1 MEKFNDFLVLLDANL
16 SGSWWFPALLIGTG
30 IFFTIY
36 LGLPQFRYFKSALK
50 IVSGKTKSSDS
61 EGETTGFQALTT
73 AMSGAVGT
81 GNIGGVALAIWT
93 GGPAAIFW
101 MWITAIFGMTTK
113 FVEVTLG
120 HKYRT
125 KLSDG
130 SISGGPMYYIEQ
142 GLNMKWVAILFA
154 FLMMITAIGS
164 GNMPQI
170 NNIAL
175 VMNTEFSVP
184 KLFTGLFLGGLLWI
198 IIIGGIK
205 RIASVASK
213 IIPIM
218 GLIYFGG
225 ALIILIENYQNVIP
239 SFQAIFAQVFTGS
252 AAVGGF
258 LGASFAMSLKYGVAR
273 GLYSNEAGQGS
284 SPIAHAS
291 SKNKSI
297 DQGVVSILEPFIDT
311 IVVCSVT
318 ALVILSS
325 GVWTQKFDT
334 QFSKTDMVVLDG
346 IYSDDK
352 NDDGNYVFPEDINE
366 LTNYVQGIESN
377 IRNYSGTLNV
387 KEGKIVEKN
396 ITIIHLRSI
405 AEDVVFHTPETSDDD
420 ETKLS
425 GHLIIKNGKVDK
437 AISYTYDSK
446 NKSFRT
452 LDPQSGVKDA
462 ESGKIMYE
470 LILNNGLLLDQL
482 IKEVESK
489 ISLEENNPERDAS
502 ILRMLLA
509 EKDELLEKRET
520 NLDKEKS
527 FIFNEIVE
535 GRSLVSSAELTA
547 KAFSN
552 GIMGEYGGKLVA
564 IALLLFAFSTA
575 ITWCY
580 YGDRSTAYIF
590 GEKGVVWYRNFYV
603 LCFILAAVIDTTVVW
618 NIAYV
623 VVALVSIPNLIAM
636 FVLRKEMKLL
646 SDDFKVK

>member
-1 MEKFNDFLVLLDANL
+1 MEQFNNFLILLDSNL

-36 LGLPQFRYFKSALK
+36 LGFPQFKYFNSALK
-50 IVSGKTKSSDS
+50 IVSGKTKSTDQD
-61 EGETTGFQALTT
+61 GETTGFQALTT

-113 FVEVTLG
+113 YVEVTLG

-184 KLFTGLFLGGLLWI
+184 KLFTGLFLGALLWV

-225 ALIILIENYQNVIP
+225 ALIILAENYQNIIP
-239 SFQAIFAQVFTGS
+239 SFNAIFAQVFTGS

-334 QFSKTDMVVLDG
+334 NFSKTDMVILEG
-346 IYSDDK
+346 TYSDEK
-352 NDDGNYVFPEDINE
+352 NIDGDYLYPKQINE
-366 LTNYVQGIESN
+366 LNSYVQSLD
-377 IRNYSGTLNV
+377 SDV
-387 KEGKIVEKN
+387 KEFSGELTVQDGNLITQN
-396 ITIIHLRSI
+396 ITILHSRSI
-405 AEDVVFHTPETSDDD
+405 AEDVTVSDQDNSNLFTGILNVD
-420 ETKLS
+420 
-425 GHLIIKNGKVDK
+425 NGKIIESVD
-437 AISYTYDSK
+437 I
-446 NKSFRT
+446 
-452 LDPQSGVKDA
+452 Q
-462 ESGKIMYE
+462 GK
-470 LILNNGLLLDQL
+470 
-482 IKEVESK
+482 
-489 ISLEENNPERDAS
+489 
-502 ILRMLLA
+502 
-509 EKDELLEKRET
+509 
-520 NLDKEKS
+520 
-527 FIFNEIVE
+527 
-535 GRSLVSSAELTA
+535 SLVSSAELTA
-547 KAFSN
+547 KAFSQ
-552 GIMGEYGGKLVA
+552 GIMGQYGGKLVA
-564 IALLLFAFSTA
+564 IALLLFAFSTS

-590 GEKGVVWYRNFYV
+590 GEKGVIWYRNFYV
-603 LCFILAAVIDTTVVW
+603 LCFVLAAVIDTTIVW

-636 FVLRKEMKLL
+636 FVLRKEMKSL
-646 SDDFKVK
+646 SDNFEVK

>member
-1 MEKFNDFLVLLDANL
+1 MDQFNEFLILLDSNL
-16 SGSWWFPALLIGTG
+16 SGSWWFPVLLVGTG

-36 LGLPQFRYFKSALK
+36 LGFPQFRFFGKAWH
-50 IVSGKTKSSDS
+50 IVSGKNKKTDTD
-61 EGETTGFQALTT
+61 GETTAFEALTT

-113 FVEVTLG
+113 FVEVTMG

-125 KLSDG
+125 KLEDG
-130 SISGGPMYYIEQ
+130 SISGGPMYYIESA
-142 GLNMKWVAILFA
+142 LNMKWAGILFA

-184 KLFTGLFLGGLLWI
+184 KLFTGLFLGILLWI

-225 ALIILIENYQNVIP
+225 ALIILTENYQNIIP
-239 SFQAIFAQVFTGS
+239 SFNAIFSQVFTGS

-334 QFSKTDMVVLDG
+334 TFAKTDMVILDG
-346 IYSDDK
+346 IYSDKK
-352 NDDGNYVFPEDINE
+352 NDDGSYVYPDQIYE
-366 LTNYVQGIESN
+366 LTNFVQSLDSDVKK
-377 IRNYSGTLNV
+377 YSGTIYIE
-387 KEGKIVEKN
+387 EGRLIDSE
-396 ITIIHLRSI
+396 ITVLHSRSI
-405 AEDVVFHTPETSDDD
+405 AED
-420 ETKLS
+420 
-425 GHLIIKNGKVDK
+425 IKVINNNKNLYTGTLNIVD
-437 AISYTYDSK
+437 
-446 NKSFRT
+446 
-452 LDPQSGVKDA
+452 
-462 ESGKIMYE
+462 GKISE
-470 LILNNGLLLDQL
+470 SVIL
-482 IKEVESK
+482 
-489 ISLEENNPERDAS
+489 
-502 ILRMLLA
+502 
-509 EKDELLEKRET
+509 
-520 NLDKEKS
+520 
-527 FIFNEIVE
+527 E
-535 GRSLVSSAELTA
+535 GKSLVSSAELTA
-547 KAFSN
+547 KAFSQ
-552 GIMGEYGGKLVA
+552 GVFGEYGGKLVA

-590 GEKGVVWYRNFYV
+590 GERGVFWYRNFYV
-603 LCFILAAVIDTTVVW
+603 LCFILAAVIDTTIVW

-623 VVALVSIPNLIAM
+623 VVALVSIPNLIAL
-636 FVLRKEMKLL
+636 FVLRGEMKELTN
-646 SDDFKVK
+646 DFVKEN

>member
-1 MEKFNDFLVLLDANL
+1 MDQFNEFLILLDSNL
-16 SGSWWFPALLIGTG
+16 SGSWWFPILLVGTG

-36 LGLPQFRYFKSALK
+36 LGFPQFRFFGKAWHL
-50 IVSGKTKSSDS
+50 VSGKNKKTDSD
-61 EGETTGFQALTT
+61 GETTAFEALTT

-113 FVEVTLG
+113 FVEVTMG

-125 KLSDG
+125 KLADG
-130 SISGGPMYYIEQ
+130 SISGGPMYYIESA
-142 GLNMKWVAILFA
+142 LNMKWAGILFA

-184 KLFTGLFLGGLLWI
+184 KLFTGLFLGILLWI

-225 ALIILIENYQNVIP
+225 ALIILTENYQNIIP
-239 SFQAIFAQVFTGS
+239 SFNAIFSQVFTGS

-334 QFSKTDMVVLDG
+334 TFAKTDMVILDG
-346 IYSDDK
+346 IYSDEK
-352 NDDGNYVFPEDINE
+352 NSDGTYVHPDHINE
-366 LTNYVQGIESN
+366 LTSYVQSLDSDLKE
-377 IRNYSGTLNV
+377 YSGT
-387 KEGKIVEKN
+387 IYVEDGMIIDSD
-396 ITIIHLRSI
+396 ITVLHSRSI
-405 AEDVVFHTPETSDDD
+405 AEDIKVINNDKNAYTGT
-420 ETKLS
+420 LN
-425 GHLIIKNGKVDK
+425 IID
-437 AISYTYDSK
+437 
-446 NKSFRT
+446 
-452 LDPQSGVKDA
+452 
-462 ESGKIMYE
+462 GKISE
-470 LILNNGLLLDQL
+470 SVIL
-482 IKEVESK
+482 
-489 ISLEENNPERDAS
+489 
-502 ILRMLLA
+502 
-509 EKDELLEKRET
+509 
-520 NLDKEKS
+520 
-527 FIFNEIVE
+527 E
-535 GRSLVSSAELTA
+535 GKSLVSSAELTA
-547 KAFSN
+547 KAFSQ
-552 GIMGEYGGKLVA
+552 GVFGEYGGKLVA

-590 GEKGVVWYRNFYV
+590 GERGVFWYRNFYV
-603 LCFILAAVIDTTVVW
+603 LCFILAAVIDTTIVW

-623 VVALVSIPNLIAM
+623 VVALVSIPNLIAL
-636 FVLRKEMKLL
+636 FVLRSEMKDLTNE
-646 SDDFKVK
+646 FIKEN

>member
-1 MEKFNDFLVLLDANL
+1 MNEFNNFLLMLDSNL

-36 LGLPQFRYFKSALK
+36 LRFPQFRFFKRAIY
-50 IVSGKTKSSDS
+50 IVSGKNDKSDS
-61 EGETTGFQALTT
+61 DGETTGFQALST
-73 AMSGAVGT
+73 AMSGAIGT

-101 MWITAIFGMTTK
+101 MWITAVFGMTTK

-125 KLSDG
+125 KLDDG
-130 SISGGPMYYIEQ
+130 SISGGPMYYIEHA
-142 GLNMKWVAILFA
+142 LNMKWVAILFA

-175 VMNTEFSVP
+175 VMNTEFSIP
-184 KLFTGLFLGGLLWI
+184 KLFTGVFLGVLLWV

-218 GLIYFGG
+218 GIIYFSG
-225 ALIILIENYQNVIP
+225 ALIVLAENYQNVIP
-239 SFQAIFAQVFTGS
+239 SFNAIFSQVFTGS

-297 DQGVVSILEPFIDT
+297 DQGIVSILEPFIDT

-334 QFSKTDMVVLDG
+334 SFSKTDMIILDG
-346 IYSDDK
+346 IYSDTKDAT
-352 NDDGNYVFPEDINE
+352 GNYLYPDHIAE
-366 LTNYVQGIESN
+366 LTNYVQSLDSNVSEYSGLIEVSEGVIDN
-377 IRNYSGTLNV
+377 SDITVLHARSIAENVVVTDNNNVYTGTLNV
-387 KEGKIVEKN
+387 VNGRVSEPV
-396 ITIIHLRSI
+396 S
-405 AEDVVFHTPETSDDD
+405 F
-420 ETKLS
+420 
-425 GHLIIKNGKVDK
+425 NGK
-437 AISYTYDSK
+437 
-446 NKSFRT
+446 
-452 LDPQSGVKDA
+452 
-462 ESGKIMYE
+462 
-470 LILNNGLLLDQL
+470 
-482 IKEVESK
+482 
-489 ISLEENNPERDAS
+489 
-502 ILRMLLA
+502 
-509 EKDELLEKRET
+509 
-520 NLDKEKS
+520 
-527 FIFNEIVE
+527 
-535 GRSLVSSAELTA
+535 SLVSSAELTA
-547 KAFSN
+547 KAFSQ
-552 GIMGEYGGKLVA
+552 GLLGDLGGKLVA

-590 GEKGVVWYRNFYV
+590 GEKGVFWYRNFYV
-603 LCFILAAVIDTTVVW
+603 LCFVLAAVIDTTIVW

-623 VVALVSIPNLIAM
+623 VVALVSIPNLIAL
-636 FVLRKEMKLL
+636 FVLRNDLKEEVDNY
-646 SDDFKVK
+646 SVN

>member
-1 MEKFNDFLVLLDANL
+1 MVQFNDFLITLDGYL
-16 SGSWWFPALLIGTG
+16 SGSWWFPVLLVGTG

-36 LGLPQFRYFKSALK
+36 LGFPQFKFFGKAWNL
-50 IVSGKTKSSDS
+50 VSGKNQKDDA
-61 EGETTGFQALTT
+61 EGETSGFEALTT

-113 FVEVTLG
+113 FVEVTMG

-125 KLSDG
+125 KLDDG
-130 SISGGPMYYIEQ
+130 SISGGPMYYIEHA
-142 GLNMKWVAILFA
+142 LDMKWAGILFA

-175 VMNTEFSVP
+175 VMSTEFSVP
-184 KLFTGLFLGGLLWI
+184 KIFTGLFLGALLWI

-225 ALIILIENYQNVIP
+225 ALVILAENYQNIIP
-239 SFQAIFAQVFTGS
+239 SFNAIFAQVFTGS

-291 SKNKSI
+291 SKNTSI
-297 DQGVVSILEPFIDT
+297 DQGIVSILEPFIDT

-325 GVWTQKFDT
+325 GVWTEKFDT
-334 QFSKTDMVVLDG
+334 TFSKTDMVILEG
-346 IYSDDK
+346 TYSDEEN
-352 NDDGNYVFPEDINE
+352 NDGTYKYPDHMSQ
-366 LTNYVQGIESN
+366 LTNYVQSLNSDVNEF
-377 IRNYSGTLNV
+377 SGTIEV
-387 KEGKIVEKN
+387 IDGKLTDTE
-396 ITIIHLRSI
+396 ITVLHSRSI
-405 AEDVVFHTPETSDDD
+405 AENIVIKDGNN
-420 ETKLS
+420 LYS
-425 GHLIIKNGKVDK
+425 GELN
-437 AISYTYDSK
+437 IS
-446 NKSFRT
+446 
-452 LDPQSGVKDA
+452 Q
-462 ESGKIMYE
+462 GKITE
-470 LILNNGLLLDQL
+470 A
-482 IKEVESK
+482 VV
-489 ISLEENNPERDAS
+489 
-502 ILRMLLA
+502 
-509 EKDELLEKRET
+509 
-520 NLDKEKS
+520 
-527 FIFNEIVE
+527 VE
-535 GRSLVSSAELTA
+535 GKSLVSSAELTA
-547 KAFSN
+547 KAFSQ
-552 GIMGEYGGKLVA
+552 GTFGEYGGKLVA
-564 IALLLFAFSTA
+564 ISLLLFAFSTA

-590 GEKGVVWYRNFYV
+590 GEKAVFWYRNFYV
-603 LCFILAAVIDTTVVW
+603 LCFVLAAVIDTTIVW

-623 VVALVSIPNLIAM
+623 SVALVSIPNLIAL
-636 FVLRKEMKLL
+636 FFLRKEVKEL
-646 SDDFKVK
+646 SDEYKV

>member
-1 MEKFNDFLVLLDANL
+1 MDAFNNFLILLDGNL

-30 IFFTIY
+30 IFFTFY
-36 LGLPQFRYFKSALK
+36 LGFPQFRFFGNGWR
-50 IVSGKTKSSDS
+50 IVSGKYDKSESK
-61 EGETTGFQALTT
+61 GETTPFEALTT

-113 FVEVTLG
+113 FVEVTLA

-125 KLSDG
+125 TLSDG

-142 GLNMKWVAILFA
+142 GLNMKWVAILFSL
-154 FLMMITAIGS
+154 LMMITAIGS

-175 VMNTEFSVP
+175 VMNTEFAVP
-184 KLFTGLFLGGLLWI
+184 KLFTGLFLGALLWI
-198 IIIGGIK
+198 IIIGGIQ

-218 GLIYFGG
+218 GIIYFGG
-225 ALIILIENYQNVIP
+225 ALIVLAENYQNIIP
-239 SFQAIFAQVFTGS
+239 SFNAIFAQVFTGS
-252 AAVGGF
+252 AAMGGF

-311 IVVCSVT
+311 LVVCTVT

-325 GVWTQKFDT
+325 NVWTEKFDT
-334 QFSKTDMVVLDG
+334 NFSKTDMIVLNG
-346 IYSDDK
+346 SYSDK
-352 NDDGNYVFPEDINE
+352 LNEDNSFVYPNQINE
-366 LTNYVQGIESN
+366 LTKYVQNIDSSVEEFNGILN
-377 IRNYSGTLNV
+377 I
-387 KEGKIVEKN
+387 EDGKILNNN
-396 ITIIHLRSI
+396 ITVIHLRSI
-405 AEDVVFHTPETSDDD
+405 AEDIVVRDANKNLFNGSINID
-420 ETKLS
+420 
-425 GHLIIKNGKVDK
+425 NGK
-437 AISYTYDSK
+437 A
-446 NKSFRT
+446 
-452 LDPQSGVKDA
+452 KDA
-462 ESGKIMYE
+462 VTFEGK
-470 LILNNGLLLDQL
+470 
-482 IKEVESK
+482 
-489 ISLEENNPERDAS
+489 
-502 ILRMLLA
+502 
-509 EKDELLEKRET
+509 
-520 NLDKEKS
+520 
-527 FIFNEIVE
+527 
-535 GRSLVSSAELTA
+535 SLVSSAELTA

-552 GIMGEYGGKLVA
+552 GILGDYGGKLVA

-590 GEKGVVWYRNFYV
+590 GEKGVIWYRNFYV

-646 SDDFKVK
+646 SDEFITK

>member
-1 MEKFNDFLVLLDANL
+1 MDQFNEFLILLDSNL
-16 SGSWWFPALLIGTG
+16 SGSWWFPILLVGTG

-36 LGLPQFRYFKSALK
+36 LGFPQFRFFGKAWHL
-50 IVSGKTKSSDS
+50 VSGKNKKTDSD
-61 EGETTGFQALTT
+61 GETTAFEALTT

-113 FVEVTLG
+113 FVEVTMG

-125 KLSDG
+125 KLADG
-130 SISGGPMYYIEQ
+130 SISGGPMYYIESA
-142 GLNMKWVAILFA
+142 LNMKWAGILFA

-184 KLFTGLFLGGLLWI
+184 KLFTGLFLGALLWI

-225 ALIILIENYQNVIP
+225 ALIILTENYQNIIP
-239 SFQAIFAQVFTGS
+239 SFNAIFSQVFTGS

-334 QFSKTDMVVLDG
+334 TFAKTDMVILDG
-346 IYSDDK
+346 IYSDEK
-352 NDDGNYVFPEDINE
+352 NTDGSYIYPNHISE
-366 LTNYVQGIESN
+366 LTSYVQSIESD
-377 IRNYSGTLNV
+377 V
-387 KEGKIVEKN
+387 KEYNGTISIENGRIDNSN
-396 ITIIHLRSI
+396 ITILHSRSI
-405 AEDVVFHTPETSDDD
+405 AEDVEVLNTDKDIY
-420 ETKLS
+420 S
-425 GHLIIKNGKVDK
+425 GSLNIVD
-437 AISYTYDSK
+437 
-446 NKSFRT
+446 
-452 LDPQSGVKDA
+452 
-462 ESGKIMYE
+462 GKI
-470 LILNNGLLLDQL
+470 
-482 IKEVESK
+482 
-489 ISLEENNPERDAS
+489 LEPVT
-502 ILRMLLA
+502 LRG
-509 EKDELLEKRET
+509 K
-520 NLDKEKS
+520 
-527 FIFNEIVE
+527 
-535 GRSLVSSAELTA
+535 SLVSSAELTA
-547 KAFSN
+547 KAFSQ
-552 GIMGEYGGKLVA
+552 GIFGDYGGKLVA

-590 GEKGVVWYRNFYV
+590 GERGVFWYRNFYV
-603 LCFILAAVIDTTVVW
+603 LCFILAAVIDTTIVW

-623 VVALVSIPNLIAM
+623 VVALVSIPNLIAL
-636 FVLRKEMKLL
+636 FVLRNEMKDLTNE
-646 SDDFKVK
+646 FIKEN

>member
-1 MEKFNDFLVLLDANL
+1 MNQFNEFLLFLDSNL
-16 SGSWWFPALLIGTG
+16 SGSWWFPILLVGTG

-36 LGLPQFRYFKSALK
+36 LGFPQFKFFGKAWKL
-50 IVSGKTKSSDS
+50 VSGKNTKSDA
-61 EGETTGFQALTT
+61 EGETTAFEALTT

-113 FVEVTLG
+113 FVEVTMG

-125 KLSDG
+125 KLEDG
-130 SISGGPMYYIEQ
+130 SISGGPMYYIEHA
-142 GLNMKWVAILFA
+142 LNMKWAGILFA

-184 KLFTGLFLGGLLWI
+184 KLFTGLFLGALLWV

-225 ALIILIENYQNVIP
+225 ALVILAENYHNIIP
-239 SFQAIFAQVFTGS
+239 SFNAIFSQVFTGS

-334 QFSKTDMVVLDG
+334 NFSKTDMVILEGV
-346 IYSDDK
+346 YSDEK
-352 NDDGNYVFPEDINE
+352 NIDGSYIHPKHINE
-366 LTNYVQGIESN
+366 LTNYVQSMESN
-377 IRNYSGTLNV
+377 VNTFTGTISVEN
-387 KEGKIVEKN
+387 GKIVESD
-396 ITIIHLRSI
+396 ITILHSRSI
-405 AEDVVFHTPETSDDD
+405 AEDISVKSNS
-420 ETKLS
+420 TKDLYS
-425 GHLIIKNGKVDK
+425 GLLTINNGKINERV
-437 AISYTYDSK
+437 
-446 NKSFRT
+446 
-452 LDPQSGVKDA
+452 
-462 ESGKIMYE
+462 
-470 LILNNGLLLDQL
+470 
-482 IKEVESK
+482 
-489 ISLEENNPERDAS
+489 SLEG
-502 ILRMLLA
+502 
-509 EKDELLEKRET
+509 K
-520 NLDKEKS
+520 
-527 FIFNEIVE
+527 
-535 GRSLVSSAELTA
+535 SLVSSAELTA
-547 KAFSN
+547 KAFSQ
-552 GIMGEYGGKLVA
+552 GIFGDFGGKLVA

-590 GEKGVVWYRNFYV
+590 GEKGVFWYRNFYV
-603 LCFILAAVIDTTVVW
+603 LCFILAAVIDTTIVW

-623 VVALVSIPNLIAM
+623 VVALVSIPNLIAL
-636 FVLRKEMKLL
+636 FVLRSEMKDLTNE
-646 SDDFKVK
+646 FIKEN

>member
-1 MEKFNDFLVLLDANL
+1 MEQFNSFLVLLDSNL

-30 IFFTIY
+30 VYFTIY
-36 LGLPQFRYFKSALK
+36 LGFPQFKYFKSAFN
-50 IVSGKTKSSDS
+50 IVSGKANNTQTD
-61 EGETTGFQALTT
+61 GETTGFQALTT

-125 KLSDG
+125 KLKDG

-175 VMNTEFSVP
+175 VMNTEFAVP
-184 KLFTGLFLGGLLWI
+184 KLFTGLFLGTLLWI

-225 ALIILIENYQNVIP
+225 ALIILIENYQNIIP
-239 SFQAIFAQVFTGS
+239 SFNAIFAQVFTGS
-252 AAVGGF
+252 AAMGGF

-311 IVVCSVT
+311 LVVCTVT

-325 GVWTQKFDT
+325 NVWTEKFDT
-334 QFSKTDMVVLDG
+334 NFSKTDMIVLNG
-346 IYSDDK
+346 SYSDK
-352 NDDGNYVFPEDINE
+352 LNEDNSFVYPDQINE
-366 LTNYVQGIESN
+366 LTKYVQNIDSSVEEFNGILN
-377 IRNYSGTLNV
+377 I
-387 KEGKIVEKN
+387 EDGKILNNN
-396 ITIIHLRSI
+396 ITVIHLRSI
-405 AEDVVFHTPETSDDD
+405 AEDIVVRDANKNLFNGSINID
-420 ETKLS
+420 
-425 GHLIIKNGKVDK
+425 NGK
-437 AISYTYDSK
+437 A
-446 NKSFRT
+446 
-452 LDPQSGVKDA
+452 KDA
-462 ESGKIMYE
+462 VTFEGK
-470 LILNNGLLLDQL
+470 
-482 IKEVESK
+482 
-489 ISLEENNPERDAS
+489 
-502 ILRMLLA
+502 
-509 EKDELLEKRET
+509 
-520 NLDKEKS
+520 
-527 FIFNEIVE
+527 
-535 GRSLVSSAELTA
+535 SLVSSAELTA

-552 GIMGEYGGKLVA
+552 GILGDYGGKLVA

-590 GEKGVVWYRNFYV
+590 GEKGVIWYRNFYV

-646 SDDFKVK
+646 SDEFITK

>member
-1 MEKFNDFLVLLDANL
+1 MEQFNSFLVLLDSNL

-30 IFFTIY
+30 VYFTIY
-36 LGLPQFRYFKSALK
+36 LGFPQFKYFKSAFN
-50 IVSGKTKSSDS
+50 IVSGKANNTETD
-61 EGETTGFQALTT
+61 GETTGFQALTT

-125 KLSDG
+125 KLKDG

-175 VMNTEFSVP
+175 VMNTEFAVP
-184 KLFTGLFLGGLLWI
+184 KLFTGLFLGTLLWI

-225 ALIILIENYQNVIP
+225 ALIILIENYQYIFP
-239 SFQAIFAQVFTGS
+239 SFNAIFAQVFTGS
-252 AAVGGF
+252 AAMGGF

-311 IVVCSVT
+311 LVVCTVT

-325 GVWTQKFDT
+325 NVWTEKFDT
-334 QFSKTDMVVLDG
+334 NFSKTDMIVLNG
-346 IYSDDK
+346 SYSDK
-352 NDDGNYVFPEDINE
+352 LNEDNSFVYPNQINE
-366 LTNYVQGIESN
+366 LTKYVQN
-377 IRNYSGTLNV
+377 IDSTVEEFNGMLNV
-387 KEGKIVEKN
+387 EDGKILNNN
-396 ITIIHLRSI
+396 ITVIHLRSI
-405 AEDVVFHTPETSDDD
+405 AEDIVVRDANKNLFNGSINID
-420 ETKLS
+420 
-425 GHLIIKNGKVDK
+425 NGK
-437 AISYTYDSK
+437 A
-446 NKSFRT
+446 
-452 LDPQSGVKDA
+452 KDA
-462 ESGKIMYE
+462 VTFEGK
-470 LILNNGLLLDQL
+470 
-482 IKEVESK
+482 
-489 ISLEENNPERDAS
+489 
-502 ILRMLLA
+502 
-509 EKDELLEKRET
+509 
-520 NLDKEKS
+520 
-527 FIFNEIVE
+527 
-535 GRSLVSSAELTA
+535 SLVSSAELTA

-552 GIMGEYGGKLVA
+552 GILGDYGGKLVA

-590 GEKGVVWYRNFYV
+590 GEKGVIWYRNFYV

-646 SDDFKVK
+646 SDEFITK

>member
-1 MEKFNDFLVLLDANL
+1 MNEFNNFLLMLDSNL

-36 LGLPQFRYFKSALK
+36 LRFPQFRFFKRAIY
-50 IVSGKTKSSDS
+50 IVSGKNDKSDS
-61 EGETTGFQALTT
+61 DGETTGFQALST
-73 AMSGAVGT
+73 AMSGAIGT

-101 MWITAIFGMTTK
+101 MWITAVFGMTTK

-125 KLSDG
+125 KLDDG
-130 SISGGPMYYIEQ
+130 SISGGPMYYIEHA
-142 GLNMKWVAILFA
+142 LNMKWVAILFA

-175 VMNTEFSVP
+175 VMNTEFSIP
-184 KLFTGLFLGGLLWI
+184 KLFTGVFLGVLLWV

-218 GLIYFGG
+218 GIIYFSG
-225 ALIILIENYQNVIP
+225 ALIVLAENYQNVIP
-239 SFQAIFAQVFTGS
+239 SFNAIFSQVFTGS

-297 DQGVVSILEPFIDT
+297 DQGIVSILEPFIDT

-334 QFSKTDMVVLDG
+334 SFSKTDMIILDG
-346 IYSDDK
+346 IYSDTKDAT
-352 NDDGNYVFPEDINE
+352 GNYLYPDHIAE
-366 LTNYVQGIESN
+366 LTNYVQSLDSN
-377 IRNYSGTLNV
+377 VSEYSGLIEV
-387 KEGKIVEKN
+387 SEGVIDN
-396 ITIIHLRSI
+396 SDITILHARSI
-405 AEDVVFHTPETSDDD
+405 AEDIVVTDNNNLYTGTLNVVNGRVSES
-420 ETKLS
+420 LS
-425 GHLIIKNGKVDK
+425 FNGK
-437 AISYTYDSK
+437 
-446 NKSFRT
+446 
-452 LDPQSGVKDA
+452 
-462 ESGKIMYE
+462 
-470 LILNNGLLLDQL
+470 
-482 IKEVESK
+482 
-489 ISLEENNPERDAS
+489 
-502 ILRMLLA
+502 
-509 EKDELLEKRET
+509 
-520 NLDKEKS
+520 
-527 FIFNEIVE
+527 
-535 GRSLVSSAELTA
+535 SLVSSAELTA
-547 KAFSN
+547 KAFSQ
-552 GIMGEYGGKLVA
+552 GLLGDLGGKLVA

-590 GEKGVVWYRNFYV
+590 GEKGVFWYRNFYV
-603 LCFILAAVIDTTVVW
+603 LCFVLAAVIDTTIVW

-623 VVALVSIPNLIAM
+623 VVALVSIPNLIAL
-636 FVLRKEMKLL
+636 FVLRNDLKEEVDNY
-646 SDDFKVK
+646 SVN

>member
-1 MEKFNDFLVLLDANL
+1 MEQFNNFLILLDSNL

-36 LGLPQFRYFKSALK
+36 LGFPQFKYFNSALK
-50 IVSGKTKSSDS
+50 IVSGKTKSTDQD
-61 EGETTGFQALTT
+61 GETTGFQALTT

-113 FVEVTLG
+113 YVEVTLG

-125 KLSDG
+125 KLTDG

-184 KLFTGLFLGGLLWI
+184 KLFTGLFLGALLWI

-213 IIPIM
+213 IILIM

-225 ALIILIENYQNVIP
+225 ALIILVENYQNIIP
-239 SFQAIFAQVFTGS
+239 SFNAIFAQVFTGS

-334 QFSKTDMVVLDG
+334 NFSKTDMVILEG
-346 IYSDDK
+346 TYSDEK
-352 NDDGNYVFPEDINE
+352 NIDGDYLYPKQINE
-366 LTNYVQGIESN
+366 LNSYVQSLD
-377 IRNYSGTLNV
+377 SDV
-387 KEGKIVEKN
+387 KEFSGELTVQDGNLITQN
-396 ITIIHLRSI
+396 ITILHSRSI
-405 AEDVVFHTPETSDDD
+405 AEDVTISDQDNSNLFTGILNVD
-420 ETKLS
+420 
-425 GHLIIKNGKVDK
+425 NGKIIESVD
-437 AISYTYDSK
+437 I
-446 NKSFRT
+446 
-452 LDPQSGVKDA
+452 Q
-462 ESGKIMYE
+462 GK
-470 LILNNGLLLDQL
+470 
-482 IKEVESK
+482 
-489 ISLEENNPERDAS
+489 
-502 ILRMLLA
+502 
-509 EKDELLEKRET
+509 
-520 NLDKEKS
+520 
-527 FIFNEIVE
+527 
-535 GRSLVSSAELTA
+535 SLVSSAELTA
-547 KAFSN
+547 KAFSQ
-552 GIMGEYGGKLVA
+552 GIMGQYGGKLVA
-564 IALLLFAFSTA
+564 IALLLFAFSTS

-590 GEKGVVWYRNFYV
+590 GEKGVIWYRNFYV
-603 LCFILAAVIDTTVVW
+603 LCFVLAAVIDTTIVW

-636 FVLRKEMKLL
+636 FVLRKEMKSL
-646 SDDFKVK
+646 SDDFEVK

>member
-1 MEKFNDFLVLLDANL
+1 MEQFNSFLVLLDSNL

-30 IFFTIY
+30 VYFTIY
-36 LGLPQFRYFKSALK
+36 LGFPQFKYFKSAFN
-50 IVSGKTKSSDS
+50 IVSGKANNTETD
-61 EGETTGFQALTT
+61 GETTGFQALTT

-125 KLSDG
+125 KLKDG

-175 VMNTEFSVP
+175 VMNTEFAVP
-184 KLFTGLFLGGLLWI
+184 KLFTGLFLGTLLWI

-225 ALIILIENYQNVIP
+225 ALIILIENYQNIIP
-239 SFQAIFAQVFTGS
+239 SFNAIFAQVFTGS
-252 AAVGGF
+252 AAMGGF

-311 IVVCSVT
+311 LVVCTVT

-325 GVWTQKFDT
+325 NVWTEKFDT
-334 QFSKTDMVVLDG
+334 NFSKTDMIVLNG
-346 IYSDDK
+346 SYSDK
-352 NDDGNYVFPEDINE
+352 LNEDNSFVYPDQINE
-366 LTNYVQGIESN
+366 LTKYVQNIDSSVEEFNGILN
-377 IRNYSGTLNV
+377 I
-387 KEGKIVEKN
+387 EDGKILNNN
-396 ITIIHLRSI
+396 ITVIHLRSI
-405 AEDVVFHTPETSDDD
+405 AEDIVVRDANKNLFNGSINID
-420 ETKLS
+420 
-425 GHLIIKNGKVDK
+425 NGK
-437 AISYTYDSK
+437 A
-446 NKSFRT
+446 
-452 LDPQSGVKDA
+452 KDA
-462 ESGKIMYE
+462 VAFEGK
-470 LILNNGLLLDQL
+470 
-482 IKEVESK
+482 
-489 ISLEENNPERDAS
+489 
-502 ILRMLLA
+502 
-509 EKDELLEKRET
+509 
-520 NLDKEKS
+520 
-527 FIFNEIVE
+527 
-535 GRSLVSSAELTA
+535 SLVSSAELTA

-552 GIMGEYGGKLVA
+552 GILGDYGGKLVA

-590 GEKGVVWYRNFYV
+590 GEKGVIWYRNFYV

-646 SDDFKVK
+646 SDEFITK

>member
-1 MEKFNDFLVLLDANL
+1 MEQFNAFLVLLDSNL

-36 LGLPQFRYFKSALK
+36 LGFPQFKYFNSALK
-50 IVSGKTKSSDS
+50 IVSGKTNNAESD
-61 EGETTGFQALTT
+61 GETTGFQALTT

-113 FVEVTLG
+113 YVEVTLG

-175 VMNTEFSVP
+175 VMNTEFAVP
-184 KLFTGLFLGGLLWI
+184 KLFTGLFLGALLWI

-225 ALIILIENYQNVIP
+225 ALIILVENYQNVIP
-239 SFQAIFAQVFTGS
+239 SFNAIFAQVFTGS
-252 AAVGGF
+252 AAMGGF

-334 QFSKTDMVVLDG
+334 NFSKTDMVVLEG
-346 IYSDDK
+346 IYSDEK
-352 NDDGNYVFPEDINE
+352 TVDGSYLYPDHINE
-366 LTNYVQGIESN
+366 LTNYVQSVD
-377 IRNYSGTLNV
+377 SNV
-387 KEGKIVEKN
+387 KEFSGLLEIEDGKLISNNV
-396 ITIIHLRSI
+396 TVIHSRSI
-405 AEDVVFHTPETSDDD
+405 AEDITISNTNNINDGLF
-420 ETKLS
+420 S
-425 GHLIIKNGKVDK
+425 GKVNVLNGKVTDQVF
-437 AISYTYDSK
+437 I
-446 NKSFRT
+446 
-452 LDPQSGVKDA
+452 
-462 ESGKIMYE
+462 SGK
-470 LILNNGLLLDQL
+470 
-482 IKEVESK
+482 
-489 ISLEENNPERDAS
+489 
-502 ILRMLLA
+502 
-509 EKDELLEKRET
+509 
-520 NLDKEKS
+520 
-527 FIFNEIVE
+527 
-535 GRSLVSSAELTA
+535 SLVSSAELTA
-547 KAFSN
+547 KAFSQ
-552 GIMGEYGGKLVA
+552 GILGQYGGKLVA
-564 IALLLFAFSTA
+564 IALLLFAFSTS

-603 LCFILAAVIDTTVVW
+603 LCFVLAAVIDTTVVW

-636 FVLRKEMKLL
+636 FVLRKEMKSL
-646 SDDFKVK
+646 SDNFQIK

>member
-1 MEKFNDFLVLLDANL
+1 MVQFNDFLITLDGYL
-16 SGSWWFPALLIGTG
+16 SGSWWFPVLLVGTG

-36 LGLPQFRYFKSALK
+36 LGFPQFKFFGKAWNL
-50 IVSGKTKSSDS
+50 VSGKNQKDDA
-61 EGETTGFQALTT
+61 EGETSGFEALTT

-113 FVEVTLG
+113 FVEVTMG

-125 KLSDG
+125 KLDDG
-130 SISGGPMYYIEQ
+130 SISGGPMYYIEHA
-142 GLNMKWVAILFA
+142 LNMKWAGILFA

-175 VMNTEFSVP
+175 VMSTEFSVP
-184 KLFTGLFLGGLLWI
+184 KIFTGLFLGALLWI

-225 ALIILIENYQNVIP
+225 ALVILAENYQNIIP
-239 SFQAIFAQVFTGS
+239 SFNAIFAQVFTGS

-291 SKNKSI
+291 SKNTSI
-297 DQGVVSILEPFIDT
+297 DQGIVSILEPFIDT

-325 GVWTQKFDT
+325 GVWTEKFDT
-334 QFSKTDMVVLDG
+334 TFSKTDMVILEG
-346 IYSDDK
+346 TYSDEEN
-352 NDDGNYVFPEDINE
+352 NDGTYKYPDHMSQ
-366 LTNYVQGIESN
+366 LTNYVQSLNSDVNEF
-377 IRNYSGTLNV
+377 SGTIEV
-387 KEGKIVEKN
+387 IDGKLTDTE
-396 ITIIHLRSI
+396 ITVLHSRSI
-405 AEDVVFHTPETSDDD
+405 AENIVIKDGNN
-420 ETKLS
+420 LYS
-425 GHLIIKNGKVDK
+425 GELN
-437 AISYTYDSK
+437 IS
-446 NKSFRT
+446 
-452 LDPQSGVKDA
+452 Q
-462 ESGKIMYE
+462 GKIT
-470 LILNNGLLLDQL
+470 
-482 IKEVESK
+482 
-489 ISLEENNPERDAS
+489 
-502 ILRMLLA
+502 
-509 EKDELLEKRET
+509 ET
-520 NLDKEKS
+520 VV
-527 FIFNEIVE
+527 VE
-535 GRSLVSSAELTA
+535 GKSLVSSAELTA
-547 KAFSN
+547 KAFSQ
-552 GIMGEYGGKLVA
+552 GTFGEYGGKLVA
-564 IALLLFAFSTA
+564 ISLLLFAFSTA

-590 GEKGVVWYRNFYV
+590 GEKAVFWYRNFYV
-603 LCFILAAVIDTTVVW
+603 LCFVLAAVIDTTIVW

-623 VVALVSIPNLIAM
+623 SVALVSIPNLIAL
-636 FVLRKEMKLL
+636 FFLRKEVKEL
-646 SDDFKVK
+646 SDEYKV

>member
-1 MEKFNDFLVLLDANL
+1 MEQFNNFLILLDSNL

-36 LGLPQFRYFKSALK
+36 LGFPQFKYFNSALK
-50 IVSGKTKSSDS
+50 IVSGKTKSTDQD
-61 EGETTGFQALTT
+61 GETTGFQALTT

-113 FVEVTLG
+113 YVEVTLG

-184 KLFTGLFLGGLLWI
+184 KLFTGLFLGALLWV

-225 ALIILIENYQNVIP
+225 ALIILAENYQNIIP
-239 SFQAIFAQVFTGS
+239 SFNAIFAQVFTGS

-334 QFSKTDMVVLDG
+334 NFSKTDMVILEG
-346 IYSDDK
+346 TYSDEK
-352 NDDGNYVFPEDINE
+352 NIDGDYLYPKQINE
-366 LTNYVQGIESN
+366 LNSYVQSLD
-377 IRNYSGTLNV
+377 SDV
-387 KEGKIVEKN
+387 KEFSGELTVQDGNLITQN
-396 ITIIHLRSI
+396 ITILHSRSI
-405 AEDVVFHTPETSDDD
+405 AEDVTISDQDNSNLFTGILNVD
-420 ETKLS
+420 
-425 GHLIIKNGKVDK
+425 NGKIIEPVDIK
-437 AISYTYDSK
+437 
-446 NKSFRT
+446 
-452 LDPQSGVKDA
+452 
-462 ESGKIMYE
+462 GK
-470 LILNNGLLLDQL
+470 
-482 IKEVESK
+482 
-489 ISLEENNPERDAS
+489 
-502 ILRMLLA
+502 
-509 EKDELLEKRET
+509 
-520 NLDKEKS
+520 
-527 FIFNEIVE
+527 
-535 GRSLVSSAELTA
+535 SLVSSAELTA
-547 KAFSN
+547 KAFSQ
-552 GIMGEYGGKLVA
+552 GIMGQYGGKLVA
-564 IALLLFAFSTA
+564 IALLLFAFSTS

-590 GEKGVVWYRNFYV
+590 GEKGVIWYRNFYV
-603 LCFILAAVIDTTVVW
+603 LCFVLAAVIDTTIVW

-636 FVLRKEMKLL
+636 FVLRKEMKSL
-646 SDDFKVK
+646 SDNFELK

>member
-1 MEKFNDFLVLLDANL
+1 MTQFNDFLLLLDSNL
-16 SGSWWFPALLIGTG
+16 SGSWWFPILLVGTG

-36 LGLPQFRYFKSALK
+36 LGFPQFRFFGKAWKL
-50 IVSGKTKSSDS
+50 VSGKNNKSDE
-61 EGETTGFQALTT
+61 EGETTGFEALTT

-113 FVEVTLG
+113 FVEVTMG

-125 KLSDG
+125 KLDDG
-130 SISGGPMYYIEQ
+130 SISGGPMYYIEHA
-142 GLNMKWVAILFA
+142 LNMKWAGILFA

-184 KLFTGLFLGGLLWI
+184 KLFTGLFLGALLWV

-225 ALIILIENYQNVIP
+225 ALIILIENYQNIIP
-239 SFQAIFAQVFTGS
+239 SFNAIFSQVFTGS

-291 SKNKSI
+291 SKNTSI

-325 GVWTQKFDT
+325 GVWTEKFDT
-334 QFSKTDMVVLDG
+334 TFSKTDMVILEG
-346 IYSDDK
+346 TYSDQE
-352 NDDGNYVFPEDINE
+352 NIDGTYIYPDHMNQ
-366 LTNYVQGIESN
+366 LTRYVQSIESDVNEFSGIIN
-377 IRNYSGTLNV
+377 IEDGKFLNT
-387 KEGKIVEKN
+387 N
-396 ITIIHLRSI
+396 ITVLHSRSI
-405 AEDVVFHTPETSDDD
+405 AENVVVKNNSD
-420 ETKLS
+420 KNLYS
-425 GHLIIKNGKVDK
+425 GSLNVLNGKV
-437 AISYTYDSK
+437 IEPV
-446 NKSFRT
+446 
-452 LDPQSGVKDA
+452 LI
-462 ESGKIMYE
+462 EGK
-470 LILNNGLLLDQL
+470 
-482 IKEVESK
+482 
-489 ISLEENNPERDAS
+489 
-502 ILRMLLA
+502 
-509 EKDELLEKRET
+509 
-520 NLDKEKS
+520 
-527 FIFNEIVE
+527 
-535 GRSLVSSAELTA
+535 SLVSSAELTA
-547 KAFSN
+547 KAFSQ
-552 GIMGEYGGKLVA
+552 GTFGDYGGKLVA

-590 GEKGVVWYRNFYV
+590 GERGVFWYRNFYV
-603 LCFILAAVIDTTVVW
+603 LCFILAAVIDTTIVW

-623 VVALVSIPNLIAM
+623 VVALVSIPNLIAL
-636 FVLRKEMKLL
+636 FVLRNEMKNLTNE
-646 SDDFKVK
+646 FIKEN